1 MHDAEAL
8 GLDSTDPLARFRER
22 FHLLPG
28 RIYLDGN
35 SLGLLSRDAEAET
48 LRALEQWKTLGID
61 GWLGADPPWFTL
73 GEDLGELLAP
83 LVGAESE
90 AVVVTGSTTVNQH
103 ALTATFYRPRGAR
116 RKIVATALDFP
127 SDVYALQ
134 SLIRLHGG
142 EPERDLILVSS
153 RDGRTIAEED
163 VVAALSND
171 VALAL
176 LPAVLYRSG
185 QHLDILRLAA
195 EARVRGISLGF
206 DCAHSIGAVPHRFD
220 EWGVDW
226 AFWCSYKYLN
236 AGPGA
241 TGGLYVNRRHW
252 GTAPGLAGWWG
263 YDKAQQF
270 DMVHAWRGAAAAG
283 AWQISTPPL
292 LATAPLRGSLR
303 LFHEAGIAALR
314 AKSLAQT
321 DYLARL
327 LEETGLTA
335 PLRGSL
341 RLFHEAGITA
351 LRAKSLSQT
360 DYLARLLEETGLT
373 APPYDFAIG
382 TPRLPER
389 RGGHLAVE
397 HEEAPRIARALKARG
412 IVPDFRAPNVIR
424 LAPAPL
430 YTSYH
435 ELWRT
440 VQALREIVD
449 TGEHLRLPEGR
460 ELVA

>member
-1 MHDAEAL
+1 MEQERDRADMMAGEDEAL
-8 GLDSTDPLARFRER
+8 ALDAADPLARFRER

-48 LRALEQWKTLGID
+48 LAALEQWRTLGID
-61 GWLGADPPWFTL
+61 GWLAAEPPWFTL
-73 GEDLGELLAP
+73 GEDLGALLAP
-83 LVGAESE
+83 LIGAEPE
-90 AVVVTGSTTVNQH
+90 AVVVTGGTTVNQH
-103 ALTATFYRPRGAR
+103 ALTSTFYRPTSGR
-116 RKIVATALDFP
+116 RVIVATALDFP
-127 SDVYALQ
+127 SDIYALQ

-142 EPERDLILVSS
+142 DPERDLRLVAS

-163 VVAALSND
+163 IIAALGD
-171 VALAL
+171 DAALAL

-185 QHLDILRLAA
+185 QLLDIPRLAA
-195 EARVRGISLGF
+195 AARERGIPLGF
-206 DCAHSIGAVPHRFD
+206 DCAHSIGAVPHQFD
-220 EWGVDW
+220 AWGVDW

-252 GTAPGLAGWWG
+252 GAAPGLAGWWG
-263 YDKAQQF
+263 YDKARQF
-270 DMVHAWRGAAAAG
+270 DMSHDWQGAATAG
-283 AWQISTPPL
+283 AWQISTPSL

-303 LFHEAGIAALR
+303 LFHEAGIGALR
-314 AKSLAQT
+314 EKSLAQT
-321 DYLARL
+321 AYLARL

-335 PLRGSL
+335 S
-341 RLFHEAGITA
+341 
-351 LRAKSLSQT
+351 
-360 DYLARLLEETGLT
+360 
-373 APPYDFAIG
+373 PYGFAIG
-382 TPRLPER
+382 TPRQPER
-389 RGGHLAVE
+389 RGGHLAIE
-397 HEEAPRIARALKARG
+397 HEDAPRIAKALKGRG

-435 ELWRT
+435 DLWQT
-440 VQALREIVD
+440 VIALREIID
-449 TGEHLRLPEGR
+449 RGEHLRLAGGR

>member
-1 MHDAEAL
+1 MPTESAGIPAEAREA
-8 GLDSTDPLARFRER
+8 GAVARDAADPLGHFRER
-22 FHLLPG
+22 FSLLPG

-35 SLGLLSRDAEAET
+35 SLGLLSREAEHET
-48 LRALEQWKTLGID
+48 LAALEQWKTLGID
-61 GWLGADPPWFTL
+61 GWLGAEPPWFTL
-73 GEDLGELLAP
+73 GEDLGALVAP
-83 LVGAESE
+83 LVGAEPR
-90 AVVVTGSTTVNQH
+90 AVVVTGTTTVNQH
-103 ALTATFYRPRGAR
+103 ALTATFYKPAGVR
-116 RKIVATALDFP
+116 RKIVATALDCP

-142 EPERDLILVSS
+142 DPQRDLVLVPSEN
-153 RDGRTIAEED
+153 GRTVAEEAI
-163 VVAALSND
+163 VAALEDD

-185 QHLDILRLAA
+185 QLLDIPGLAA
-195 EARVRGISLGF
+195 AARARGIPLGF
-206 DCAHSIGAVPHRFD
+206 DCAHSIGAVPHYFD

-263 YDKAQQF
+263 YEKSRQF
-270 DMVHAWRGAAAAG
+270 DMLHAWEGAAGAG

-303 LFHEAGIAALR
+303 LFHEAGIEALR

-321 DYLARL
+321 EYLARL
-327 LEETGLTA
+327 LEV
-335 PLRGSL
+335 
-341 RLFHEAGITA
+341 
-351 LRAKSLSQT
+351 
-360 DYLARLLEETGLT
+360 TGLT

-382 TPRLPER
+382 TPREPER

-397 HEEAPRIARALKARG
+397 HADAPRIARALKTRG

-430 YTSYH
+430 YTTFH
-435 ELWRT
+435 DLWQT
-440 VQALREIVD
+440 VHALREIID
-449 TGEHLRLPEGR
+449 GGEHLRLAEGR
-460 ELVA
+460 DLVA